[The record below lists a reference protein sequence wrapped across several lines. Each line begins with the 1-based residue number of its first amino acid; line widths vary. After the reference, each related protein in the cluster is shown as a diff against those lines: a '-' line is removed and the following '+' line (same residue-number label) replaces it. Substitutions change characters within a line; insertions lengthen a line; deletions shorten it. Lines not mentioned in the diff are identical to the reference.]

1 MTHITEPV
9 RKTAL
14 DVIQY
19 NLHAAGCNTYV
30 TRVVYFGKY
39 YGTHEVLRKRMEDII
54 HDLQMDYSDMPIT
67 GLFLV
72 YPKYYIHLLEAW
84 EDIIY
89 KHYKLMYTTKNNECK
104 FGKAI
109 PLPSYHH
116 VHQRFFASW
125 CHFYTIPPTLIGISE
140 GHTLDDIQK
149 QVSNCLMK
157 MYTLCEYVAKESL
170 DKKSINVQNVLRNL
184 EDKAARNLPESTVL
198 EFLLSVNSPV
208 LKTVEE
214 YLQMHSDMS
223 PSAFWDDNNVW
234 PPPCDIM
241 PRDVFDEH
249 GRRKIS
255 YHPNSEK

>member
-1 MTHITEPV
+1 MIHITEPV
-9 RKTAL
+9 RKSAL

-19 NLHAAGCNTYV
+19 NLRAAGCKTYV
-30 TRVVYFGKY
+30 TRVVYFGEY
-39 YGTHEVLRKRMEDII
+39 RGTHEVLRKRMEDII
-54 HDLQMDYSDMPIT
+54 HDLHMDYNDMPIT

-72 YPKYYIHLLEAW
+72 YPTCYIHVLEAW

-89 KHYKLMYTTKNNECK
+89 KHYELMYNTENNEYK

-116 VHQRFFASW
+116 VHQRFFTSW
-125 CHFYTIPPTLIGISE
+125 CHVYTTPPTLIGTLE

-157 MYTLCEYVAKESL
+157 MYTLCDYIARAGLGE
-170 DKKSINVQNVLRNL
+170 KSIDVQDALWNL
-184 EDKAARNLPESTVL
+184 GDKAARYLPESTVL
-198 EFLLSVNSPV
+198 EFLLNVSSPV

-214 YLQMHSDMS
+214 YLRMYSDVS